1 MEECAMTWNLE
12 NEDPRVDTNHEPSA
26 DLLDFLF
33 KDAKMAGDLGQN
45 LRAPA
50 VLEVVQVWED
60 TVLEVRHLAP
70 GDAAFTLGGD
80 PESTFT
86 APDGDLPTES
96 LALFSHSTDGF
107 VVRVSDRWQGF
118 VQDGEGA
125 RQALSAASGE
135 AEAGGVCAVVVP
147 EGSSVWIDTGH
158 VLFAARHV
166 PAGRRVAPVL
176 RDRVD
181 YPLLGIGGF
190 VSFAALLLGVVI
202 GTAAPPSETTA
213 IEGVP
218 ERIAMVLMKP
228 PPAPVVVDTPK
239 PKASNEAEG
248 EKAQKEEGRS
258 GDRKSKMR
266 EAKGSRVAMNNARRD
281 REIANS
287 AGLLGALQDEG
298 VTNMLGDGVVQSGM
312 LDTIGS
318 KYAGARGNRMGV
330 NGLGDRGDGLGNGG
344 RVAGIGGTGTRA
356 RGGGD
361 GKYGENGGKWG
372 KKGDGKL
379 NSLSGEVIT
388 LGSLD
393 KALVDAVVKRHAQ
406 SIRYCY
412 QRELTK
418 DPSLAGKVTVK
429 FFIDRFGGVSKSSI
443 KRSSLGSTAAE
454 SCIKKR
460 FMTMQFPE
468 PKGGGV
474 VIVSYPFM
482 FSAG

>member
-1 MEECAMTWNLE
+1 MTGNLE
-12 NEDPRVDTNHEPSA
+12 NEDPRMDTNQEPSA

-50 VLEVVQVWED
+50 VLEVVQVWEN
-60 TVLEVRHLAP
+60 TVLEVRHMAP
-70 GDAAFTLGGD
+70 GAAPLTVGEGPDA
-80 PESTFT
+80 TFA
-86 APDGDLPTES
+86 APDRDLPAAS
-96 LALFSHSTDGF
+96 LALFSHSAEGF
-107 VVRVSDRWQGF
+107 VVRVSDRWRGF
-118 VQDGEGA
+118 IQDGEGA
-125 RQALSAASGE
+125 RLPLSVESGE

-147 EGSSVWIDTGH
+147 EGCSIWIDTGH

-181 YPLLGIGGF
+181 YPMMGIGGF
-190 VSFAALLLGVVI
+190 VTFAALLLGVVI
-202 GTAAPPSETTA
+202 GTAPPPSETTA
-213 IEGVP
+213 IAGLP
-218 ERIAMVLMKP
+218 DRIAMVLMTP

-239 PKASNEAEG
+239 PKVSNEAAG
-248 EKAQKEEGRS
+248 ERALKEQGRS

-281 REIANS
+281 REVANS
-287 AGLLGALQDEG
+287 AGLLGAMQDEG
-298 VTNMLGDGVVQSGM
+298 VTNMLADGVVQSGM

-361 GKYGENGGKWG
+361 GTYGQEGASWG
-372 KKGDGKL
+372 LKVPGDM
-379 NSLSGEVIT
+379 SAISGDVIT

-443 KRSSLGSTAAE
+443 KRSSLGSAAAE
-454 SCIKKR
+454 SCIKER

-474 VIVSYPFM
+474 VIVSYPFL